1 MIMKYLLA
9 ILLFSVVVL
18 FHELGHFLFAK
29 KAGVKVN
36 EFSLGLGPTLWGKKI
51 GETIYSIKLLPFGGA
66 CEMEG
71 ENADSTEEGSFYTKS
86 VWQRFSIVFGGPL
99 FNFIMALVFSFFLVV
114 FSGVD
119 KPVVTSLMDG
129 YPAAEAGMEV
139 GDEIIKMNGEPIRIY
154 QDLQAYKVFHPG
166 EINFTVKRNK
176 TIKNITITPK
186 KDPKTGELMYG
197 VTHEFTPAKLNPI
210 NVVGY
215 SIWNTRYWI
224 KTTLESLRMLVQRKI
239 GVKELSGP
247 VGIVKAVGDTVDKAA
262 PNGIGFVLLSLMNF
276 AILLSANLGVVNLL
290 PIPALDGGRIALLLV
305 EAVRKKKLNAKIE
318 YAINVCGLVFLLVLM
333 CFVMI
338 NDVIK
343 L

>member
-1 MIMKYLLA
+1 MKYLLA
-9 ILLFSVVVL
+9 ILLFSAVVL

-36 EFSLGLGPTLWGKKI
+36 EFSLGLGPTIWGKKI
-51 GETIYSIKLLPFGGA
+51 GETIYSVKLLPFGGA

-71 ENADSTEEGSFYTKS
+71 ENADSEEEGSFYTKS
-86 VWQRFSIVFGGPL
+86 VWQRFTIVFGGPL
-99 FNFIMALVFSFFLVV
+99 FNFIMALVLSFFMVT

-119 KPVVTSLMDG
+119 KPIVTTLMDG
-129 YPAAEAGMEV
+129 YPAIEAGMQP
-139 GDEIIKMNGEPIRIY
+139 GDEVIRMNGEPIRLY

-166 EINFTVKRNK
+166 KIEFTIQRNK
-176 TIKNITITPK
+176 TIKNITVIPK

-197 VTHEFTPAKLNPI
+197 ITHKYTPAKINPV
-210 NVVGY
+210 NAVGY
-215 SIWNTRYWI
+215 SFWNTRYWI
-224 KTTLESLRMLVQRKI
+224 KTTLESLKMLVQRKVSV
-239 GVKELSGP
+239 GELSGP
-247 VGIVKAVGDTVDKAA
+247 VGIVKAVGDTVDEAA
-262 PNGIGFVLLSLMNF
+262 PSGIGVVLLSLMNF

-290 PIPALDGGRIALLLV
+290 PIPALDGGRIALLFV
-305 EAVRKKKLNAKIE
+305 EAIRKKKLNAKIE
-318 YAINVCGLVFLLVLM
+318 YAINACGLVFLLVLM